1 MRKRDKIV
9 SNIDIPLF
17 TAVILLMM
25 IGIITLYSVTHTPI
39 SANLLD
45 FNTKHG
51 KQLLWILAS
60 LILGGLLLIID
71 ANVYKK
77 FAEYIY
83 VITILLLILVLF
95 TPPIHGAKSW
105 LGIGGLGIQPAEFA
119 KISTALLLAKS
130 IEQINPKLQSTK
142 SIFQFLAV
150 LIIPIILVGLQP
162 DAGTLLVFSSYFF
175 VIYREG
181 ISFDPIIILIVNR
194 FRAVRI
200 QSTWLGNHFIP
211 FFFVIIVLGLLSLYL
226 SANTF
231 HFFGFSFS
239 GISLLYFIIT
249 LFAIFIMVILLL
261 WGYARYRKNNLLILL
276 GAYVFCILVISG
288 ITFAFNHLAAPHQKN
303 RIELVLG
310 LKQDPDGTDYNR
322 TRAMTAV
329 GSGGLYG
336 KGYLQS
342 TISNVKSN
350 HVPESETDFIF
361 SPFAE
366 ERGLIGTIF
375 LLSLYLFIILRIFYI
390 AERQRSAFFRIYA
403 YCVGMIFFYHIGINI
418 GMNIGLAPVI
428 GIPLP
433 FMSYGGS
440 AILSFTI
447 MIFIL
452 LKLDSQRKDVLR

>member
-1 MRKRDKIV
+1 MRKKNQVINLV
-9 SNIDIPLF
+9 DIPLL
-17 TAVILLMM
+17 TAVILLMI
-25 IGIITLYSVTHTPI
+25 IGIITLYSVTYTTN
-39 SANLLD
+39 STNFFDL
-45 FNTKHG
+45 NTKHG
-51 KQLLWILAS
+51 KQFLWVIAS
-60 LILGGLLLIID
+60 LILGGVLLLID
-71 ANVYKK
+71 ANVYRK

-83 VITILLLILVLF
+83 FITILLLIIVLF

-105 LGIGGLGIQPAEFA
+105 LGLGGLGIQPAEFA

-130 IEQINPKLQSTK
+130 IEQINPKLQSTT
-142 SIFQFLAV
+142 SILQFLAV
-150 LIIPIILVGLQP
+150 LFIPIILVALQP

-181 ISFDPIIILIVNR
+181 VSFDPIIIFFVNK

-200 QSTWLGNHFIP
+200 KSTWLGNHFIP

-226 SANTF
+226 STKTINF
-231 HFFGFSFS
+231 YGFNIS
-239 GISLLYFIIT
+239 GITLLYIIIS
-249 LFAIFIMVILLL
+249 LFAIVVLFILIF
-261 WGYARYRKNNLLILL
+261 WGYARYRKNNLIILL
-276 GAYVFCILVISG
+276 GSYIFCVLVIGG
-288 ITFAFNHLAAPHQKN
+288 ITFSFHHLAAPHQKS

-310 LKQDPDGTDYNR
+310 LKEDPDGKDYNR
-322 TRAMTAV
+322 TRAMAAV

-342 TISNVKSN
+342 SVSNVRTN

-361 SPFAE
+361 CPFAE
-366 ERGLIGTIF
+366 ERGLVGTIF
-375 LLSLYLFIILRIFYI
+375 LLSLYMFIILRIFYI
-390 AERQRSAFFRIYA
+390 AERQRSTFFRIYA

-433 FMSYGGS
+433 LMSYGGS
-440 AILSFTI
+440 AVLSFTI